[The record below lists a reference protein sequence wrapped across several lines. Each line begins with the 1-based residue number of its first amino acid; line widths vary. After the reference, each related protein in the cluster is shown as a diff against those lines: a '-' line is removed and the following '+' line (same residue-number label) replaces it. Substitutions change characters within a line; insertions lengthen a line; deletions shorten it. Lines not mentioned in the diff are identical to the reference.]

1 MYNIRLRISLNPLSV
16 SMSLRELSHG
26 KATDKDTV
34 HSYLDTYESLFRS
47 RKDAVINIMEI
58 GILDGGS
65 IRLWRDYFQ
74 NATVTALDI
83 SPKYFY
89 DSNRI
94 RVFTG
99 DAYTTDMITKLSDR
113 VYDIIID
120 DGPHTLESMQYA
132 AAKYTSLLSKNGLF
146 IIEDVQDMSWV
157 PEIIE
162 CFPEEHRAKVK
173 TIDLREKKNRWDD
186 ILIVLDLSE

>member
-1 MYNIRLRISLNPLSV
+1 
-16 SMSLRELSHG
+16 MSLRELSRG

-34 HSYLDTYESLFRS
+34 HSYLDSYEALFFS
-47 RKDAVINIMEI
+47 RKDTVTNIMEI

-65 IRLWRDYFQ
+65 IRLWRDYFP

-83 SPKYFY
+83 SPKYFH
-89 DSNRI
+89 DQSRI

-99 DAYTTDMITKLSDR
+99 DAYTQDMLHKLTDRK
-113 VYDIIID
+113 YDIIID
-120 DGPHTLESMQYA
+120 DGPHTLESM
-132 AAKYTSLLSKNGLF
+132 KYVATNYTPLLAENGVL
-146 IIEDVQDMSWV
+146 IIEDVQDIEWV

-162 CFPEEHRAKVK
+162 CFPEHLREKVR

-186 ILIVLDLSE
+186 ILVVLDLSE